1 MAGHKKVFCMKRV
14 AIIGNGYVGK
24 AYAKLF
30 PSAVI
35 YNRHPDKGVV
45 NRFEVNQCDL
55 AIICVPTKMN
65 DDGSADISI
74 IEEVL
79 VWLNTPLILIKST
92 VPPGTTK
99 SLKMKFRKR
108 ICHSPEYVGEGG
120 YYIPFW
126 QFPHPTEP
134 IHHSFMIIGGD
145 QEDRDEILDIFYP
158 VLGATKTYLQVD
170 ETTSEL
176 IKYME
181 NCAIATKVTL
191 CNEFY
196 EIAKVFGVSYPQ
208 VREGFIL
215 DERQGKMF
223 TAVYKDKRGFGGKCL
238 PKDLNAIAYASETAG
253 YKAEFLESV
262 LKNNERLREK
272 TAGYQELKDYYNGK

>member
-1 MAGHKKVFCMKRV
+1 MKKV
-14 AIIGNGYVGK
+14 AIIGGTGYVGK

-30 PSAVI
+30 PNAYLYSRSVGT
-35 YNRHPDKGVV
+35 KE
-45 NRFEVNQCDL
+45 EVNKCTL
-55 AIICVPTKMN
+55 AIICLPTPMK
-65 DDGSADISI
+65 DDGSCDTSI
-74 IEEVL
+74 VEEAIG
-79 VWLNTPLILIKST
+79 WLEAPLILIKST
-92 VPPGTTK
+92 IPPGTTK
-99 SLKMKFRKR
+99 ALKERFNKR

-134 IHHSFMIIGGD
+134 QHHSFMIIGGD
-145 QEDRDEILDIFYP
+145 SGDREEILDIFYP
-158 VLGATKTYLQVD
+158 VLGATKTYYQVD

-196 EIAKVFGVSYPQ
+196 EIAKAFGVSYSQ
-208 VREGFIL
+208 LREGFVL

-223 TAVYKDKRGFGGKCL
+223 TTVYKDKRGFGGKCL
-238 PKDLNAIAYASETAG
+238 PKDVSGITYASKQVG
-253 YKAEFLESV
+253 YKPKFLESV
-262 LKNNERLREK
+262 LANNERLREK
-272 TAGYQELKDYYNGK
+272 TEGYQELKDYYEGK